1 MKYSIIKTQKGIG
14 LIEVLITT
22 VVVAV
27 GLLAVASLQ
36 GKFISSSGESK
47 IRSEALVLAEQK
59 LEQFR
64 NTVAMTNSNV
74 PATGY
79 NDILITGAFSDTGNP
94 IVGTNASFTRSWTI
108 TDVAPPVPPF
118 AAGDTNLKRVSVQ
131 VGWDGNGDGDSNDA
145 DEVVNVVTQ
154 MAWIDPA
161 KASLYAA
168 TNAGG
173 TTSVASPRQN
183 ASEEAASET
192 VIGTDLS
199 ITDLVPLT
207 AGSAGVDAQVQ
218 VTVPPAAGGTTI
230 TLTQV
235 APGSHYYTA
244 TQSVL
249 SSIAGG
255 VIAIFLCN
263 DNETCT
269 HIQNHFGGVPHRI
282 AGTVHTTSSNGFTHI
297 KVAWTSSSV
306 SDCYN
311 GQETVVSGSG
321 NNQYRYK
328 PYECIYAGNCDA
340 TADNVNGCTY
350 GVTDAQISAR
360 HVGPGGEYGDV
371 GLIGVEDQG
380 GDREQ
385 VCFLEDTVDPATS
398 PLLTPSGN
406 TVLNENYLYSVTKRF
421 YSARRIKRNGSIND
435 QKSEG
440 INRSYTNHNF
450 LVVSRGTGNTAN
462 QVCNLKAAAR
472 SVALAP
478 REIFQTLNEDA
489 SNTSLTDATYTGTA
503 GTAKTFTGIVN
514 GNATDLKLIIPD
526 EGNCYLN
533 NNNGATLTAY
543 ACALPAGTVSTV
555 IKGGSDERPTLSPS
569 VFATCTKTDA
579 APCTWADNF
588 TASATPSNDCTAP
601 WGATVTD
608 GNTVTAYLSEA
619 EPYGNIAITPNTCQN
634 AEIRTCTAGTL
645 SGSYTEQYC
654 NIATSADCESPF
666 AGGAIISNGGHVNAY
681 SIASVPVGYS
691 CPDFVVRTC
700 TDGILS
706 GSGTFEN
713 CNVQTTRNIEVEVN
727 TQGTGTVSVTGISV
741 GSTTAGTFT
750 SCTGTT
756 CIVSNDWSGTLT
768 ATGTC
773 SGGGTVTG
781 TSSTITALATTAT
794 ISLGSCTGPV
804 CALPWGGSI
813 ASSSSVTAYSAT
825 SVLSPATCTSIS
837 ESRYCN
843 DGVLTGSYTNQ
854 SCTVTPTYSIIVAAA
869 NGSGSISSS
878 TCNGGSCSGLV
889 AGTYTVAVALS
900 GGNSCSKSYTLTN
913 ANKSV
918 TVTKATGQGT
928 VCTMAP

>member
-249 SSIAGG
+249 SSIASG

-328 PYECIYAGNCDA
+328 P
-340 TADNVNGCTY
+340 
-350 GVTDAQISAR
+350 
-360 HVGPGGEYGDV
+360 
-371 GLIGVEDQG
+371 
-380 GDREQ
+380 
-385 VCFLEDTVDPATS
+385 
-398 PLLTPSGN
+398 
-406 TVLNENYLYSVTKRF
+406 
-421 YSARRIKRNGSIND
+421 
-435 QKSEG
+435 
-440 INRSYTNHNF
+440 
-450 LVVSRGTGNTAN
+450 
-462 QVCNLKAAAR
+462 
-472 SVALAP
+472 
-478 REIFQTLNEDA
+478 
-489 SNTSLTDATYTGTA
+489 
-503 GTAKTFTGIVN
+503 
-514 GNATDLKLIIPD
+514 
-526 EGNCYLN
+526 
-533 NNNGATLTAY
+533 
-543 ACALPAGTVSTV
+543 
-555 IKGGSDERPTLSPS
+555 
-569 VFATCTKTDA
+569 
-579 APCTWADNF
+579 
-588 TASATPSNDCTAP
+588 
-601 WGATVTD
+601 
-608 GNTVTAYLSEA
+608 
-619 EPYGNIAITPNTCQN
+619 
-634 AEIRTCTAGTL
+634 
-645 SGSYTEQYC
+645 
-654 NIATSADCESPF
+654 
-666 AGGAIISNGGHVNAY
+666 
-681 SIASVPVGYS
+681 
-691 CPDFVVRTC
+691 
-700 TDGILS
+700 
-706 GSGTFEN
+706 
-713 CNVQTTRNIEVEVN
+713 
-727 TQGTGTVSVTGISV
+727 
-741 GSTTAGTFT
+741 
-750 SCTGTT
+750 
-756 CIVSNDWSGTLT
+756 
-768 ATGTC
+768 
-773 SGGGTVTG
+773 
-781 TSSTITALATTAT
+781 
-794 ISLGSCTGPV
+794 
-804 CALPWGGSI
+804 
-813 ASSSSVTAYSAT
+813 
-825 SVLSPATCTSIS
+825 
-837 ESRYCN
+837 
-843 DGVLTGSYTNQ
+843 
-854 SCTVTPTYSIIVAAA
+854 
-869 NGSGSISSS
+869 
-878 TCNGGSCSGLV
+878 
-889 AGTYTVAVALS
+889 
-900 GGNSCSKSYTLTN
+900 
-913 ANKSV
+913 
-918 TVTKATGQGT
+918 
-928 VCTMAP
+928 